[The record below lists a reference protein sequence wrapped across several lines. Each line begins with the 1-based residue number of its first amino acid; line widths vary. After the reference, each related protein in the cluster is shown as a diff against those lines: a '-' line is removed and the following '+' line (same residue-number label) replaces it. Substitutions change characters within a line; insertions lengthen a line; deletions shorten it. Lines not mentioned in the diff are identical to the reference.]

1 MRGPGLSTYVLGYVV
16 AEVALLVWFWSAF
29 GTVATVAVLLT
40 GFLVG
45 LLVMRIAGL
54 KAFSVLTNAQRRAAA
69 FGVTGPDGPTEMV
82 HGPVN
87 QSDVERTGREIGSSA
102 LLFVA
107 GLLLASPGFISDAA
121 GLIMLIPS
129 VRRRIAARMSKGM
142 RRSRPDDHRRQRRPV
157 SALPNLDTQRWP
169 EQRRSSGDPGRDP
182 SAPARRT
189 MTESCRGNYTLLP
202 S

>member
-1 MRGPGLSTYVLGYVV
+1 MRGPGLSTYALGYVV

-69 FGVTGPDGPTEMV
+69 FGVTGPDGQTEMV

-87 QSDVERTGREIGSSA
+87 QSDMERTGREIGSSA

-107 GLLLASPGFISDAA
+107 GLLLVSPGFISDAA

-142 RRSRPDDHRRQRRPV
+142 RRAGPTITV
-157 SALPNLDTQRWP
+157 V
-169 EQRRSSGDPGRDP
+169 SGDQSAHSQTWSPNDGP
-182 SAPARRT
+182 SSDGPPVI
-189 MTESCRGNYTLLP
+189 RGEILP
-202 S
+202 PPPEGP